1 MEKARELGARNIVI
15 RGDSELIIK
24 QMRGEYRVK
33 HPDMKELYD
42 EAQSLVSDFDS
53 VKIEHNLRHKNE
65 LADKLAN
72 LAMDRRA
79 DVTDADEAPIDAPG
93 TRRGQGRRPIRVC
106 AVRLR
111 DRGEEAFESSPA
123 PAPPVRMPVRKQ
135 DAGALVATMANN
147 DHVKSIIASHYDR
160 NDPLGW
166 FETLYSDAKGATDR
180 IPWADQ
186 KPNTHLVAWL
196 NREKISG
203 GGRSAIVV
211 GCGLG
216 DDAEELARRGFRVT
230 GFDISSSA
238 IGWAQQRFPESS
250 VSTSRLIC
258 SSCPSGGR
266 APLILSSKRTP
277 SRRYRARCATLPSP
291 TSQAS
296 FVPAADSF
304 S

>member
-1 MEKARELGARNIVI
+1 
-15 RGDSELIIK
+15 
-24 QMRGEYRVK
+24 
-33 HPDMKELYD
+33 
-42 EAQSLVSDFDS
+42 
-53 VKIEHNLRHKNE
+53 
-65 LADKLAN
+65 
-72 LAMDRRA
+72 
-79 DVTDADEAPIDAPG
+79 
-93 TRRGQGRRPIRVC
+93 
-106 AVRLR
+106 
-111 DRGEEAFESSPA
+111 
-123 PAPPVRMPVRKQ
+123 
-135 DAGALVATMANN
+135 MANN

-211 GCGLG
+211 GCALG

-250 VSTSRLIC
+250 VEYVAADLFKLPQRWQATFDFVFEAYTIQALPRSLRDAAIANVASLVR
-258 SSCPSGGR
+258 PSGGQLLVICR
-266 APLILSSKRTP
+266 GREDNEDEG
-277 SRRYRARCATLPSP
+277 TLPWPLSHAEIGHF
-291 TSQAS
+291 AS
-296 FVPAADSF
+296 HGLRPLSF
-304 S
+304 ENFFDDREPPVRRFRALFQK